1 MIMLFANYKTF
12 LFTEHMNV
20 HLKKILV
27 TYTSQIQSVQFI
39 KVSDVTEFE
48 TLKLSK
54 ISSYSII
61 PFNFRLS

>member
-12 LFTEHMNV
+12 LFTEHMIV

-39 KVSDVTEFE
+39 KVSDVTEFV

-54 ISSYSII
+54 ISSYSTI

>member
-12 LFTEHMNV
+12 LFTEHMIV

-27 TYTSQIQSVQFI
+27 TYTSQIQSVQLI
-39 KVSDVTEFE
+39 KVSDVTEFV